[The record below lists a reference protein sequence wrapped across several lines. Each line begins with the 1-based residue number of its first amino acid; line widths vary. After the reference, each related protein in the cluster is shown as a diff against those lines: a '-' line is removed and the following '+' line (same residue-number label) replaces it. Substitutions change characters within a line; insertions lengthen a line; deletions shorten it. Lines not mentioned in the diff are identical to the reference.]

1 MTPEIAIVLSGM
13 LSGLLCAIFTLF
25 VGSFLLEVQQV
36 TPEIA
41 IVVSG
46 LFSGLLC
53 GAYGFIQGIK
63 HGQQIAEDK

>member
-1 MTPEIAIVLSGM
+1 LVL
-13 LSGLLCAIFTLF
+13 FF
-25 VGSFLLEVQQV
+25 FLEAKQM